1 MLFLICYVSFWLILL
16 FLIEIWFYI
25 EDKKML
31 KIAIEI
37 SKILREMKNDE
48 KHLH

>member
-1 MLFLICYVSFWLILL
+1 M
-16 FLIEIWFYI
+16 EIWFYI

-37 SKILREMKNDE
+37 SKKLKEYENSE